1 MKGKIMNLIII
12 SLALIGALV
21 VIYSVVYTLVNIH
34 NIALWARISAMLLL
48 LGGYVGVVALIMLLL
63 KIPIS

>member
-1 MKGKIMNLIII
+1 MNLIII
-12 SLALIGALV
+12 SLALIGAFV
-21 VIYSVVYTLVNIH
+21 VVYSVVYTLVNFH
-34 NIALWARISAMLLL
+34 NSALWARISAMLLL